1 MTQNK
6 DITKAC
12 FMFGIPYSFMAH
24 VSIQLQ
30 LHP

>member
-1 MTQNK
+1 
-6 DITKAC
+6 
-12 FMFGIPYSFMAH
+12 MFGIPYSFMAH